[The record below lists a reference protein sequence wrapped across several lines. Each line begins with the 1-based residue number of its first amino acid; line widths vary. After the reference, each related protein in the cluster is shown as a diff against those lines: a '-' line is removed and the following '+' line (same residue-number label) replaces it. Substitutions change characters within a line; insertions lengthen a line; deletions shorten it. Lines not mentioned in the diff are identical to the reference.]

1 MTGREAIGS
10 RVPVASLTT
19 IVEAGGDVGFAGRV
33 IVDVDNDS
41 VGEADTVAE
50 GEAMDETGVRVKTGA
65 EGFVILGSYFM
76 V

>member
-1 MTGREAIGS
+1 MTSWEAIGS

-19 IVEAGGDVGFAGRV
+19 IVEAGGDVGFAERV
-33 IVDVDNDS
+33 IVDVDKDS
-41 VGEADTVAE
+41 VGEADTVAA
-50 GEAMDETGVRVKTGA
+50 GEALDETGVRVKTGA